1 MPSSNGRDAMSS
13 APLELH
19 EVVHIETTEGATLT
33 FTVVGILEDPQTSAS
48 YAVLMSD
55 GSDDDED
62 SQFIVTDLEGTLL
75 EDDALAQEVLDEFLA
90 EADDENDDL
99 PEESE

>member
-1 MPSSNGRDAMSS
+1 MPSSNGKDAMSS

-19 EVVHIETTEGATLT
+19 EVVHIETTEGTTLT
-33 FTVVGILEDPQTSAS
+33 FTVVGILEDPEAKAS

-62 SQFIVTDLEGTLL
+62 SQFIVTDLQGSLL
-75 EDDALAQEVLDEFLA
+75 EDDAIAQEVLDEFLA
-90 EADDENDDL
+90 EAGDEEEEL
-99 PEESE
+99 PEESG

>member
-1 MPSSNGRDAMSS
+1 MSS

-33 FTVVGILEDPQTSAS
+33 FTVVGILEDPQSKTS

-55 GSDDDED
+55 GTDDDED

-90 EADDENDDL
+90 QADDEADDNNL
-99 PEESE
+99 TEETE

>member
-1 MPSSNGRDAMSS
+1 MPSSNGKDAMSS

-33 FTVVGILEDPQTSAS
+33 FTVVGILEDPQASVS

-55 GSDDDED
+55 GSNDDED
-62 SQFIVTDLEGTLL
+62 SQFIVTDLQGTLL
-75 EDDALAQEVLDEFLA
+75 EDDAIAQEILDEFLA
-90 EADDENDDL
+90 EAGDED
-99 PEESE
+99 EEIAEEPS

>member
-1 MPSSNGRDAMSS
+1 MPSSNGKDATSG

-33 FTVVGILEDPQTSAS
+33 FTVVGILEDPQANVS

-62 SQFIVTDLEGTLL
+62 SQFIVTDLQGTLL
-75 EDDALAQEVLDEFLA
+75 EDDAVAQEILDEFLA
-90 EADDENDDL
+90 ETGDEEEDL
-99 PEESE
+99 TEESS

>member
-1 MPSSNGRDAMSS
+1 MPSSNGKDAMSS

-33 FTVVGILEDPQTSAS
+33 FTVVGILEDPEANAS

-62 SQFIVTDLEGTLL
+62 SDFIVTDLQGTLL
-75 EDDALAQEVLDEFLA
+75 DDDALAQEILDEFLA
-90 EADDENDDL
+90 EAGDGDEDL
-99 PEESE
+99 TEEPG

>member
-1 MPSSNGRDAMSS
+1 MSS

-33 FTVVGILEDPQTSAS
+33 FTVVGILEDPQSKTS

-90 EADDENDDL
+90 EAADDDDDL
-99 PEESE
+99 TEEPE

>member
-1 MPSSNGRDAMSS
+1 MPSSNGKDAMSS

-19 EVVHIETTEGATLT
+19 EVVHIETTEGSTLT
-33 FTVVGILEDPQTSAS
+33 FTVVGILEDPQANVS

-75 EDDALAQEVLDEFLA
+75 EDDAVAQEILDEFLA
-90 EADDENDDL
+90 EADDEDEDL
-99 PEESE
+99 TEEPG